1 MSDLTILPTVLVLD
15 DEKNIRKAIEIAL
28 SDDQIHVVV
37 AHDAAA
43 AFRAL
48 NERIIDLVILDI
60 KLGEIDGIA
69 FYRKMQQDGFTIPT
83 VFISGN
89 ATLTQ
94 AAEAIKIG
102 AFDFLEK
109 PFSAERIS
117 VVVKRCLEFSRL
129 KERLRL
135 IEAEHETVQII
146 GDSPLMRKVVGDAV
160 KVARTTSSVLI
171 TGESGTG
178 KELVANMIH
187 ARSERSQQPFVKV
200 NCSAIP
206 DNLIESELFGFVAG
220 AFTGAATHKRGLF
233 EVAHRGSIFLDEIA
247 DLSAASQA
255 KLLRVLQSGEIQK
268 IGSEKPVKVDVRV
281 IAATHKDLKQ
291 MASQGVFREDLFYR
305 VNVVPIHIPS
315 LRERPED
322 IPLLARFFA
331 RRLCERN
338 NFKEKPIDDAFLS
351 VLIAYAWPGNVRELQ
366 NILERVIV
374 MSGDTITSLDLP
386 QEILADGEIPEGR
399 KSGSTLRDFRDSA
412 EREFILGMLKRNN
425 GNISRSA
432 IELGVGRTYLHKRL
446 AVLGIARTEWFS

>member
-1 MSDLTILPTVLVLD
+1 
-15 DEKNIRKAIEIAL
+15 
-28 SDDQIHVVV
+28 
-37 AHDAAA
+37 
-43 AFRAL
+43 
-48 NERIIDLVILDI
+48 
-60 KLGEIDGIA
+60 
-69 FYRKMQQDGFTIPT
+69 
-83 VFISGN
+83 
-89 ATLTQ
+89 
-94 AAEAIKIG
+94 
-102 AFDFLEK
+102 
-109 PFSAERIS
+109 
-117 VVVKRCLEFSRL
+117 
-129 KERLRL
+129 
-135 IEAEHETVQII
+135 
-146 GDSPLMRKVVGDAV
+146 MRKVVGDAV

-255 KLLRVLQSGEIQK
+255 KILRVLQSGEIQK
-268 IGSEKPVKVDVRV
+268 IGSEKLVKVDVRV